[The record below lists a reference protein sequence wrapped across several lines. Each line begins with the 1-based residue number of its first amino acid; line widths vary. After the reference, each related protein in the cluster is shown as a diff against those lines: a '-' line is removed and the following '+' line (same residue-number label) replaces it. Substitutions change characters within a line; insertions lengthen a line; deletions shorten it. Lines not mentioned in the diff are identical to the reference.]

1 MKLSKSNITLYAD
14 SRFISPYAM
23 SVFVTLKEKNI
34 PFEIRKIDLDEKE
47 NLHENYVDLS
57 LTSRVPTLSNGTFNL
72 SESSAITEYL
82 EELFPPPR
90 YTAVYPNDIQEK
102 ARARQ
107 IQAWLRS
114 DFMPIRDERS
124 TEVIFCSKKSASFS
138 GAAKISSAKL
148 FSAIEN
154 LLKDGSS
161 NLFNQW
167 CIADTD
173 LALMLNRLIM
183 NGDDVPDKLAH
194 YAKHQWQK
202 KSVQQWVELAR
213 NLKQVG

>member
-1 MKLSKSNITLYAD
+1 MTEYNFTLYAD
-14 SRFISPYAM
+14 SHLISPYVM

-34 PFEIRKIDLDEKE
+34 PFKIIKIDLEERE
-47 NLHENYVDLS
+47 NYHENFADMS
-57 LTSRVPTLSNGTFNL
+57 LTCRVPTLSNGTFNL

-82 EELFPPPR
+82 EELFPSPS
-90 YTAVYPNDIQEK
+90 YTPVYPNDLQEK

-114 DFMPIRDERS
+114 DLMPIRDERS
-124 TEVIFCSKKSASFS
+124 TEVVFCSKK
-138 GAAKISSAKL
+138 GAALSKTANISTKKL
-148 FSAIEN
+148 FSATES
-154 LLKDGSS
+154 LLKEGSS
-161 NLFNQW
+161 NLFDQW

-183 NGDDVPDKLAH
+183 NGDDVPEKLVS

-202 KSVQQWVELAR
+202 ESVQQWVKLERAMYQKL
-213 NLKQVG
+213 